1 VGISSFHILNLYF
14 PVMAKKSPVFA
25 LARLTEDSFTTMV
38 TEAGGARFY
47 RYKEIKRGGADG
59 IKARFIR
66 EIEDSL
72 HFYAHMSRAQT
83 QEVRHLYLAGDSTML
98 YDLADGLS
106 TATSLAIEVLTPAD
120 VIAGNDKTGPATAW
134 LAVMAAALGAGSE
147 L

>member
-1 VGISSFHILNLYF
+1 
-14 PVMAKKSPVFA
+14 
-25 LARLTEDSFTTMV
+25 
-38 TEAGGARFY
+38 
-47 RYKEIKRGGADG
+47 
-59 IKARFIR
+59 
-66 EIEDSL
+66 
-72 HFYAHMSRAQT
+72 
-83 QEVRHLYLAGDSTML
+83 ML

>member
-1 VGISSFHILNLYF
+1 
-14 PVMAKKSPVFA
+14 
-25 LARLTEDSFTTMV
+25 
-38 TEAGGARFY
+38 
-47 RYKEIKRGGADG
+47 
-59 IKARFIR
+59 
-66 EIEDSL
+66 
-72 HFYAHMSRAQT
+72 MSRAQT